1 MFDISVFSQNVN
13 NASCFPIE
21 VTPRHFN
28 KKKKSCI
35 CQQIIFFLSHFS
47 KV

>member
-28 KKKKSCI
+28 KKKKI
-35 CQQIIFFLSHFS
+35 MYLPTDYFLFISFL
-47 KV
+47 